1 MMDKLTPKETSKG
14 AEEIVLTQIK
24 QDFITPA
31 NAIFDYV
38 DMVEKS
44 LNEADLQSDDE
55 IEQIKSSCSKLID
68 QYEVAFV
75 QNTGANADSFKKSP
89 EEYSELRH
97 NLRTP
102 LNAII
107 GYSEILME
115 DYEDDLE
122 ESTLEDFQQIINLAR
137 ETETAIENFVDYIRG
152 ESIDSK
158 NDNSSNQLE
167 SAEAL
172 FKSLGDIEYSITLG
186 DEIKESDILIVDDN
200 VTNCEVLQRRL
211 SMQGLN
217 CRTAYDGN
225 TAIAEVFK
233 KTPDL
238 ILLDVILPDINGLEL
253 LKTFRK
259 EHNAESLPV
268 IMVSAFNDVD
278 SISKCIQLG
287 AQDYLPKPING
298 TILLAKVV
306 AALERKF
313 WREREKELVNKLHIQ
328 ATTDQLTG
336 IYNRRVIF
344 EALDE
349 AMDNSKQSKDRQ
361 FATIMFDIDFFK
373 QVNDNYGHAGGDAVL
388 ISFAQLLQ
396 TEISSPNIVGRIGG
410 EEFLAI
416 LYLDPDQAKEF
427 CIKLIKKI
435 NSNVVNFDGK
445 DIKVSSSGGVAFST
459 ETETS
464 ADLTNK
470 ADERLYEAKK
480 DGRNRFKLIDS
491 ELVGD

>member
-1 MMDKLTPKETSKG
+1 MDKLTPKETSKG

-38 DMVEKS
+38 DMVENV
-44 LNEADLQSDDE
+44 LDDADLQSEDE

-75 QNTGANADSFKKSP
+75 QNTGANADTSKKSP

-122 ESTLEDFQQIINLAR
+122 EGTLEDFQQIINLAR
-137 ETETAIENFVDYIRG
+137 ETETAIEKFVDYIRG
-152 ESIDSK
+152 EAIDPK

-200 VTNCEVLQRRL
+200 ITNCEVLQRRL
-211 SMQGLN
+211 SMQGLS

-225 TAIAEVFK
+225 TAITEVFK

-259 EHNAESLPV
+259 EHNSESLPV

-306 AALERKF
+306 AAFERKF

-349 AMDNSKQSKDRQ
+349 AMDNSKQANDRE
-361 FATIMFDIDFFK
+361 FTTIMFDIDFFK

-427 CIKLIKKI
+427 CTKLIKKI
-435 NSNVVNFDGK
+435 NDNVVNFEGT

-480 DGRNRFKLIDS
+480 NGRNRFKLIDS

>member
-1 MMDKLTPKETSKG
+1 M
-14 AEEIVLTQIK
+14 
-24 QDFITPA
+24 
-31 NAIFDYV
+31 
-38 DMVEKS
+38 
-44 LNEADLQSDDE
+44 
-55 IEQIKSSCSKLID
+55 IE

-75 QNTGANADSFKKSP
+75 QNTGANAEDTKKTP

-122 ESTLEDFQQIINLAR
+122 ESAIEDFQQIINLAR
-137 ETETAIENFVDYIRG
+137 ETEKAIEVFVDYIRG
-152 ESIDSK
+152 EAIDPN
-158 NDNSSNQLE
+158 NDNASNQLE
-167 SAEAL
+167 SAESL
-172 FKSLGDIEYSITLG
+172 FKSLGDIEYSISL
-186 DEIKESDILIVDDN
+186 DDDIKESDILIVDDN

-211 SMQGLN
+211 SMQGLT
-217 CRTAYDGN
+217 CRTAYDGT
-225 TAIAEVFK
+225 TALEEVFK

-313 WREREKELVNKLHIQ
+313 WREREKELVNELHIQ

-336 IYNRRVIF
+336 IKNRRSIYDELDKLVDNFQLKKTEFGIVI
-344 EALDE
+344 L
-349 AMDNSKQSKDRQ
+349 
-361 FATIMFDIDFFK
+361 DIDFF
-373 QVNDNYGHAGGDAVL
+373 
-388 ISFAQLLQ
+388 
-396 TEISSPNIVGRIGG
+396 
-410 EEFLAI
+410 
-416 LYLDPDQAKEF
+416 
-427 CIKLIKKI
+427 
-435 NSNVVNFDGK
+435 NS
-445 DIKVSSSGGVAFST
+445 
-459 ETETS
+459 
-464 ADLTNK
+464 
-470 ADERLYEAKK
+470 
-480 DGRNRFKLIDS
+480 
-491 ELVGD
+491 

>member
-1 MMDKLTPKETSKG
+1 MDKLTPKETYKG
-14 AEEIVLTQIK
+14 AEEIFLTQIK

-38 DMVEKS
+38 DMVEKV
-44 LNEADLQSDDE
+44 LNEAELQSEDE
-55 IEQIKSSCSKLID
+55 VEQIKSSCSKLID

-75 QNTGANADSFKKSP
+75 QNTGANADSSKKSP

-152 ESIDSK
+152 EAIDPK

-211 SMQGLN
+211 SMQGLS

-225 TAIAEVFK
+225 TAITEVFK

-253 LKTFRK
+253 LKNFRK
-259 EHNAESLPV
+259 EHNSESLPV

-349 AMDNSKQSKDRQ
+349 AMENSRQSQDRQ

-427 CIKLIKKI
+427 CTKLIKKI
-435 NSNVVNFDGK
+435 NNNVVNFDGT

-480 DGRNRFKLIDS
+480 DGRNRFKLIDT

>member
-1 MMDKLTPKETSKG
+1 MDKLTPKETSKG
-14 AEEIVLTQIK
+14 AEEILLTQIK

-38 DMVEKS
+38 DMVEKV
-44 LNEADLQSDDE
+44 LNDADLQSDDE

-75 QNTGANADSFKKSP
+75 QNTGANADSSKKSA

-137 ETETAIENFVDYIRG
+137 ETEKAIENFVDYIRG
-152 ESIDSK
+152 EAIDQK

-211 SMQGLN
+211 SMQGLT

-259 EHNAESLPV
+259 EHNSESLPV

-306 AALERKF
+306 ASLERKF
-313 WREREKELVNKLHIQ
+313 WREREKELVDKLHIQ

-373 QVNDNYGHAGGDAVL
+373 QVNDSYGHAGGDAVL
-388 ISFAQLLQ
+388 ISFAKLLQ

-427 CIKLIKKI
+427 CTKLIKKI
-435 NSNVVNFDGK
+435 NNNVVNFEGT
-445 DIKVSSSGGVAFST
+445 DIKISSSGGVAFST

>member
-1 MMDKLTPKETSKG
+1 MDKLTPKETSKG

-38 DMVEKS
+38 DMVEKI
-44 LNEADLQSDDE
+44 LTEADLDSEDE

-75 QNTGANADSFKKSP
+75 QNTGVNADSSKKSA

-122 ESTLEDFQQIINLAR
+122 EGTLEDFQQIINLAR

-152 ESIDSK
+152 ESIDPKDDS
-158 NDNSSNQLE
+158 SSNQLE
-167 SAEAL
+167 TAEAL

-211 SMQGLN
+211 SMQGLS

-225 TAIAEVFK
+225 TAISEVYK

-313 WREREKELVNKLHIQ
+313 WREREKELVDKLHIQ

-349 AMDNSKQSKDRQ
+349 AMENSKQSKDRQ

-396 TEISSPNIVGRIGG
+396 SEISSPNIVGRIGG

-416 LYLDPDQAKEF
+416 LYLSPDEAKEF
-427 CIKLIKKI
+427 CTKLIKKI
-435 NSNVVNFDGK
+435 NNNIVNFEGTE
-445 DIKVSSSGGVAFST
+445 IKVSSSGGVAFST

-470 ADERLYEAKK
+470 ADERLYDAKK

>member
-1 MMDKLTPKETSKG
+1 MDKLTPKETSKG

-38 DMVEKS
+38 DMVEKV
-44 LNEADLQSDDE
+44 LNEAELQSEDE
-55 IEQIKSSCSKLID
+55 VEQIKSSCSKLID

-75 QNTGANADSFKKSP
+75 QNTGANADSSKKSP

-122 ESTLEDFQQIINLAR
+122 ESTLDDFQQIINLAR

-152 ESIDSK
+152 EAIDPK

-211 SMQGLN
+211 SMQGLS

-225 TAIAEVFK
+225 TAITEVFK

-259 EHNAESLPV
+259 EHNSESLPV

-313 WREREKELVNKLHIQ
+313 WREREKELVNKLHVQ

-349 AMDNSKQSKDRQ
+349 AMENSKQSKDRQ

-427 CIKLIKKI
+427 CAKLIKKI
-435 NSNVVNFDGK
+435 NSNVINFDGV

-459 ETETS
+459 ETKTS

-480 DGRNRFKLIDS
+480 DGRNRFKLIDT

>member
-1 MMDKLTPKETSKG
+1 MDKLTPKETSKG

-38 DMVEKS
+38 DMVEKV

-75 QNTGANADSFKKSP
+75 QNTGANADSSKKSP

-152 ESIDSK
+152 ESIVSK
-158 NDNSSNQLE
+158 NDNSSNPLE

-200 VTNCEVLQRRL
+200 VTNCKVLQRRL
-211 SMQGLN
+211 SMQGLT

-253 LKTFRK
+253 LKNLEK
-259 EHNAESLPV
+259 
-268 IMVSAFNDVD
+268 
-278 SISKCIQLG
+278 SITLNHCQ
-287 AQDYLPKPING
+287 
-298 TILLAKVV
+298 
-306 AALERKF
+306 
-313 WREREKELVNKLHIQ
+313 
-328 ATTDQLTG
+328 
-336 IYNRRVIF
+336 
-344 EALDE
+344 
-349 AMDNSKQSKDRQ
+349 
-361 FATIMFDIDFFK
+361 
-373 QVNDNYGHAGGDAVL
+373 
-388 ISFAQLLQ
+388 
-396 TEISSPNIVGRIGG
+396 
-410 EEFLAI
+410 
-416 LYLDPDQAKEF
+416 
-427 CIKLIKKI
+427 
-435 NSNVVNFDGK
+435 
-445 DIKVSSSGGVAFST
+445 
-459 ETETS
+459 
-464 ADLTNK
+464 
-470 ADERLYEAKK
+470 
-480 DGRNRFKLIDS
+480 
-491 ELVGD
+491 

>member
-1 MMDKLTPKETSKG
+1 MDKLTPKETSKG

-38 DMVEKS
+38 DMVEKI
-44 LNEADLQSDDE
+44 LNDADLQSEEE

-75 QNTGANADSFKKSP
+75 QNTGVNADSSKKSP

-122 ESTLEDFQQIINLAR
+122 ENTLEDFQQIINLAR

-152 ESIDSK
+152 EAIDQ
-158 NDNSSNQLE
+158 NNNNSSNQLE

-211 SMQGLN
+211 SMQGLS

-259 EHNAESLPV
+259 EHNSESLPV

-396 TEISSPNIVGRIGG
+396 AEISSPNIVGRIGG

-416 LYLDPDQAKEF
+416 LYLDHDQAKEF
-427 CIKLIKKI
+427 CTKLIKKI
-435 NSNVVNFDGK
+435 NDNIVNFEGT

>member
-1 MMDKLTPKETSKG
+1 MDKLTPKETSKG
-14 AEEIVLTQIK
+14 AEEILLTQIK

-38 DMVEKS
+38 DMVEKV
-44 LNEADLQSDDE
+44 LNDADLQSDDE

-75 QNTGANADSFKKSP
+75 QNTGVNADSSKKSA

-115 DYEDDLE
+115 DYENDLK

-137 ETETAIENFVDYIRG
+137 DTEKAIENFVDYIRG
-152 ESIDSK
+152 EAIDQK

-211 SMQGLN
+211 SMQGLT

-259 EHNAESLPV
+259 EHNSESLPV

-306 AALERKF
+306 ASLERKF
-313 WREREKELVNKLHIQ
+313 WREREKELVDKLHIQ

-373 QVNDNYGHAGGDAVL
+373 QVNDSYGHAGGDAVL
-388 ISFAQLLQ
+388 ISFAKLLQ

-427 CIKLIKKI
+427 CTKLIKKI
-435 NSNVVNFDGK
+435 NNNVVNFEGT
-445 DIKVSSSGGVAFST
+445 DIKISSSGGVAFST

>member
-1 MMDKLTPKETSKG
+1 MDKLTPKETSKG

-38 DMVEKS
+38 DMVEKV
-44 LNEADLQSDDE
+44 LNEAELQSEDE

-75 QNTGANADSFKKSP
+75 QNTGANADSSKKSP

-122 ESTLEDFQQIINLAR
+122 EGTLEDFQQIIDLAR
-137 ETETAIENFVDYIRG
+137 DTETAIENFVDYIRG
-152 ESIDSK
+152 EAIDPK

-200 VTNCEVLQRRL
+200 ITNCEVLQRRL
-211 SMQGLN
+211 SMQGLS

-225 TAIAEVFK
+225 TAITEVFK

-259 EHNAESLPV
+259 EHNSESLPV

-349 AMDNSKQSKDRQ
+349 AMDNSKQANDRE
-361 FATIMFDIDFFK
+361 FTTIMFDIDFFK

-427 CIKLIKKI
+427 CTKLIKKI
-435 NSNVVNFDGK
+435 NDNVVNFEGT

-480 DGRNRFKLIDS
+480 NGRNRFKLIDS

>member
-1 MMDKLTPKETSKG
+1 MDKLTPKETSKG

-38 DMVEKS
+38 DMVEKV

-75 QNTGANADSFKKSP
+75 QNTGANADSSKKSP

-122 ESTLEDFQQIINLAR
+122 EGTLEDFQQIINLAR
-137 ETETAIENFVDYIRG
+137 DTETAIENFVDYIRG
-152 ESIDSK
+152 EAIDPK

-211 SMQGLN
+211 SMQGLS

-225 TAIAEVFK
+225 TAITEVFK

-259 EHNAESLPV
+259 EHNSESLPV

-349 AMDNSKQSKDRQ
+349 AMDNSKQSKDRE
-361 FATIMFDIDFFK
+361 FTTIMFDIDFFK

-427 CIKLIKKI
+427 CTKLIKKI
-435 NSNVVNFDGK
+435 NDNVVNFEGT
-445 DIKVSSSGGVAFST
+445 DIKVLS
-459 ETETS
+459 
-464 ADLTNK
+464 
-470 ADERLYEAKK
+470 
-480 DGRNRFKLIDS
+480 LIHIS
-491 ELVGD
+491 EPTRRS

>member
-1 MMDKLTPKETSKG
+1 MDKLTPKETSKG

-38 DMVEKS
+38 DMVEKV
-44 LNEADLQSDDE
+44 LDDADLQSDDE
-55 IEQIKSSCSKLID
+55 IEQIKSSCSKLIE

-75 QNTGANADSFKKSP
+75 QNTGANADSSKKSP

-122 ESTLEDFQQIINLAR
+122 DGTLEDFQQIINLAR

-152 ESIDSK
+152 EAIDPK

-200 VTNCEVLQRRL
+200 ITNCEVLQRRL
-211 SMQGLN
+211 SMQGLS

-259 EHNAESLPV
+259 EHNSESLPV

-388 ISFAQLLQ
+388 ISFAQLLE

-416 LYLDPDQAKEF
+416 LYLSPDEAKEF
-427 CIKLIKKI
+427 CTKLIKKI
-435 NSNVVNFDGK
+435 NNNIVNFDGT

>member
-1 MMDKLTPKETSKG
+1 MDKLTPKETSKG

-38 DMVEKS
+38 DMVEKILTDAELES
-44 LNEADLQSDDE
+44 EDE

-75 QNTGANADSFKKSP
+75 QNTGVNADSSKKSA

-122 ESTLEDFQQIINLAR
+122 EGTLEDFQQIINLAR

-152 ESIDSK
+152 ESIDPK
-158 NDNSSNQLE
+158 DDNSSNQLE
-167 SAEAL
+167 TAEAL

-225 TAIAEVFK
+225 TAISEVFK

-313 WREREKELVNKLHIQ
+313 WREREKELVDKLHIQ

-349 AMDNSKQSKDRQ
+349 AMENSKQSKDRQ

-396 TEISSPNIVGRIGG
+396 SEISSPNIVGRIGG

-416 LYLDPDQAKEF
+416 LYLSPDEAKEF
-427 CIKLIKKI
+427 CAKLIKKI
-435 NSNVVNFDGK
+435 NNNIVNFEGT

-470 ADERLYEAKK
+470 ADERLYDAKK

>member
-1 MMDKLTPKETSKG
+1 MDKLRPKESSKG
-14 AEEIVLTQIK
+14 AEGIVLTQIK

-38 DMVEKS
+38 DMVEKV
-44 LNEADLQSDDE
+44 LDQKDLIFSDE
-55 IEQIKSSCSKLID
+55 IDQIKSSCTKLIN
-68 QYEVAFV
+68 QYEEAFV
-75 QNTGANADSFKKSP
+75 ENTGVNAESIKKSP

-107 GYSEILME
+107 GYSEILIE
-115 DYEDDLE
+115 DCEDSLE
-122 ESTLEDFQQIINLAR
+122 KGTIEDFEQIINLAR
-137 ETETAIENFVDYIRG
+137 ETEKAIEIFVDYIRG
-152 ESIDSK
+152 ESINAN
-158 NDNSSNQLE
+158 NDASSNQLE

-172 FKSLGDIEYSITLG
+172 FKSLGDIEYSIIL
-186 DEIKESDILIVDDN
+186 DDDIKQSDILIVDDN
-200 VTNCEVLQRRL
+200 KTNCEVLQRRL
-211 SMQGLN
+211 SMQGLS

-253 LKTFRK
+253 LKIFRK
-259 EHNAESLPV
+259 EHNSESLPV

-313 WREREKELVNKLHIQ
+313 WREREKKLVDKLHIQ

-349 AMDNSKQSKDRQ
+349 AMDNSKKSKDRD
-361 FATIMFDIDFFK
+361 FSIIIFDIDFFK
-373 QVNDNYGHAGGDAVL
+373 KVNDTYGHSGGDAVL

-396 TEISSPNIVGRIGG
+396 TEISSPNIIGRIGG

-416 LYLDPDQAKEF
+416 LYLGKDQAVEF
-427 CIKLIKKI
+427 CKKLIKKI
-435 NSNVVNFDGK
+435 NKNVVNFDGI
-445 DIKVSSSGGVAFST
+445 DIKITSSGGVAFSN

-480 DGRNRFKLIDS
+480 EGRNRFKLIDI
-491 ELVGD
+491 ELLGD

>member
-1 MMDKLTPKETSKG
+1 MDKLTTKETSKG

-24 QDFITPA
+24 QNFITPA

-38 DMVEKS
+38 DMVQKV
-44 LNEADLQSDDE
+44 LNDAELTSEDE
-55 IEQIKSSCSKLID
+55 IEQIKSSCAKLIE
-68 QYEVAFV
+68 QYDEAFI
-75 QNTGANADSFKKSP
+75 QNTGVNADSSNKSP

-115 DYEDDLE
+115 DYEGDLE
-122 ESTLEDFQQIINLAR
+122 EDALEDFQKIINLAR

-152 ESIDSK
+152 EAIDSN
-158 NDNSSNQLE
+158 NDNSTSQLE

-186 DEIKESDILIVDDN
+186 DDIKESDILIVDDN

-211 SMQGLN
+211 SMQGLQ
-217 CRTAYDGN
+217 CRTAYDGT
-225 TAIAEVFK
+225 TALAEVFK

-238 ILLDVILPDINGLEL
+238 ILLDVLLPDINGLEL

-259 EHNAESLPV
+259 EHNSESLPV

-336 IYNRRVIF
+336 IFNRRVVF
-344 EALDE
+344 EALDD
-349 AMDNSKQSKDRQ
+349 AMENAKKSLERQ
-361 FATIMFDIDFFK
+361 FTTIMFDIDFFK
-373 QVNDNYGHAGGDAVL
+373 HVNDTYGHAGGDAVL
-388 ISFAQLLQ
+388 ISFAKLLEA
-396 TEISSPNIVGRIGG
+396 EIPSPNLVGRIGG

-416 LYLDPDQAKEF
+416 LYLNPGQATEF
-427 CIKLIKKI
+427 CKKLIKKI
-435 NSNVVNFDGK
+435 NNNVVNFEGT
-445 DIKVSSSGGVAFST
+445 DIIVNASGGVAFST

-480 DGRNRFKLIDS
+480 NGRNRFKLIDS

>member
-1 MMDKLTPKETSKG
+1 MD
-14 AEEIVLTQIK
+14 
-24 QDFITPA
+24 
-31 NAIFDYV
+31 
-38 DMVEKS
+38 
-44 LNEADLQSDDE
+44 DD
-55 IEQIKSSCSKLID
+55 
-68 QYEVAFV
+68 
-75 QNTGANADSFKKSP
+75 
-89 EEYSELRH
+89 
-97 NLRTP
+97 
-102 LNAII
+102 
-107 GYSEILME
+107 
-115 DYEDDLE
+115 
-122 ESTLEDFQQIINLAR
+122 
-137 ETETAIENFVDYIRG
+137 
-152 ESIDSK
+152 
-158 NDNSSNQLE
+158 
-167 SAEAL
+167 
-172 FKSLGDIEYSITLG
+172 
-186 DEIKESDILIVDDN
+186 IKESDILIVDDN

-211 SMQGLN
+211 SMQGLS

-225 TAIAEVFK
+225 TAITEVFK

-259 EHNAESLPV
+259 EHSSESLPV

-313 WREREKELVNKLHIQ
+313 WREREKELVDKLHIQ

-344 EALDE
+344 EALDD

-396 TEISSPNIVGRIGG
+396 AEISSPNIVGRIGG

-416 LYLDPDQAKEF
+416 LYLDHDQAKEF
-427 CIKLIKKI
+427 CAKLIKKI
-435 NSNVVNFDGK
+435 NNNVVNFEGT
-445 DIKVSSSGGVAFST
+445 DIKISSSGGVAFST

>member
-1 MMDKLTPKETSKG
+1 
-14 AEEIVLTQIK
+14 
-24 QDFITPA
+24 
-31 NAIFDYV
+31 
-38 DMVEKS
+38 
-44 LNEADLQSDDE
+44 
-55 IEQIKSSCSKLID
+55 
-68 QYEVAFV
+68 
-75 QNTGANADSFKKSP
+75 
-89 EEYSELRH
+89 
-97 NLRTP
+97 
-102 LNAII
+102 
-107 GYSEILME
+107 
-115 DYEDDLE
+115 
-122 ESTLEDFQQIINLAR
+122 
-137 ETETAIENFVDYIRG
+137 
-152 ESIDSK
+152 
-158 NDNSSNQLE
+158 
-167 SAEAL
+167 
-172 FKSLGDIEYSITLG
+172 
-186 DEIKESDILIVDDN
+186 
-200 VTNCEVLQRRL
+200 
-211 SMQGLN
+211 MQGLS

-259 EHNAESLPV
+259 EHSSESLPV

-349 AMDNSKQSKDRQ
+349 AMENSKQSKDRQ

-396 TEISSPNIVGRIGG
+396 AEISSPNIVGRIGG

-427 CIKLIKKI
+427 CTKLIKKI
-435 NSNVVNFDGK
+435 NNNIVNFDGT

-491 ELVGD
+491 EYTMAKLLYVEDNEMNRDMLSRRLSRRGYEIIMAFDGQAGLDMMRSESPDLVLMDMGLPVLDGWEATIQAKADESINSIPIIALTAHALESDKQKALECGADDFDTKPVDFKRLLGKIEAFVGS

>member
-1 MMDKLTPKETSKG
+1 MDKLTPKETSKG

-38 DMVEKS
+38 DMVEKV
-44 LNEADLQSDDE
+44 LHDADLQSEDE

-75 QNTGANADSFKKSP
+75 QNTGVNADSSKKSP

-122 ESTLEDFQQIINLAR
+122 ENTLEDFQQIINLAR

-152 ESIDSK
+152 EAIDPK
-158 NDNSSNQLE
+158 NNNSSNQLE

-211 SMQGLN
+211 SMQGLS

-259 EHNAESLPV
+259 EHNSESLPV

-396 TEISSPNIVGRIGG
+396 AEISSPNIVGRIGG

-416 LYLDPDQAKEF
+416 LYLDQDQAKEF
-427 CIKLIKKI
+427 CAKLIKKI
-435 NSNVVNFDGK
+435 NDNIVNFEGT
-445 DIKVSSSGGVAFST
+445 DIKVSSSGGVAFSA

-480 DGRNRFKLIDS
+480 NGRNRFKLIDS

>member
-1 MMDKLTPKETSKG
+1 MDKLTPKETSKG

-24 QDFITPA
+24 QNFITPA

-38 DMVEKS
+38 DMVEKV
-44 LNEADLQSDDE
+44 LNEAELQSDDE
-55 IEQIKSSCSKLID
+55 IDQIKSSCSKLID

-75 QNTGANADSFKKSP
+75 QNTGVNADSSKKSP

-152 ESIDSK
+152 EALDPN

-172 FKSLGDIEYSITLG
+172 FKSLGDIEYSITLD

-211 SMQGLN
+211 SMQGLS

-225 TAIAEVFK
+225 TAITEVFK

-253 LKTFRK
+253 LKNFRK
-259 EHNAESLPV
+259 EHNSESLPV

-349 AMDNSKQSKDRQ
+349 AMENSRQSQDRQ

-427 CIKLIKKI
+427 CTKLIKKI
-435 NSNVVNFDGK
+435 NNNVVNFDGT

-480 DGRNRFKLIDS
+480 DGRNRFKLIDT

>member
-1 MMDKLTPKETSKG
+1 MDKLTPKETSKG

-38 DMVEKS
+38 DMVEKILTDAELES
-44 LNEADLQSDDE
+44 EDE

-75 QNTGANADSFKKSP
+75 QNTGVNADSSKKSA

-122 ESTLEDFQQIINLAR
+122 EGTLEDFQQIINLAR

-152 ESIDSK
+152 ESIDPK
-158 NDNSSNQLE
+158 DDNSSNQLE
-167 SAEAL
+167 TAEAL

-211 SMQGLN
+211 SMQGLS

-225 TAIAEVFK
+225 TAISEVFN

-313 WREREKELVNKLHIQ
+313 WREREKELVDKLHIQ

-349 AMDNSKQSKDRQ
+349 AMENSKQSKDRQ

-396 TEISSPNIVGRIGG
+396 SEISSPNIVGRIGG

-416 LYLDPDQAKEF
+416 LYLSPDEAKEF
-427 CIKLIKKI
+427 CAKLIKKI
-435 NSNVVNFDGK
+435 NNNIVNFEGT

-470 ADERLYEAKK
+470 ADERLYDAKK

>member
-1 MMDKLTPKETSKG
+1 MDKLTPKETSKG

-38 DMVEKS
+38 DMVEKV
-44 LNEADLQSDDE
+44 LDDADLQSEDE

-75 QNTGANADSFKKSP
+75 QNTGVNADSSKKSP

-115 DYEDDLE
+115 DYEYDLE
-122 ESTLEDFQQIINLAR
+122 ENTLEDFQQIINLAR

-152 ESIDSK
+152 EAIDPK
-158 NDNSSNQLE
+158 NNNSSNQLE

-211 SMQGLN
+211 SMQWLS

-259 EHNAESLPV
+259 EHNSESLPV

-344 EALDE
+344 EALDD
-349 AMDNSKQSKDRQ
+349 AMDNSKQAKDRQ

-373 QVNDNYGHAGGDAVL
+373 QVNDSYGHAGGDAVL

-396 TEISSPNIVGRIGG
+396 AEISSPNIVGRIGG

-416 LYLDPDQAKEF
+416 LYLDHDQAKEF
-427 CIKLIKKI
+427 CAKLIKKI
-435 NSNVVNFDGK
+435 NDNIVNFEGT

-480 DGRNRFKLIDS
+480 NGRNRFKLIDS

>member
-1 MMDKLTPKETSKG
+1 MDKLTPKETSKG

-24 QDFITPA
+24 QNFITPA

-38 DMVEKS
+38 DMVEKV
-44 LNEADLQSDDE
+44 LNDAELQSDDE

-75 QNTGANADSFKKSP
+75 QNTGANADSSKKSP

-137 ETETAIENFVDYIRG
+137 DTETAIENFVDYIRG
-152 ESIDSK
+152 ESIDPN

-211 SMQGLN
+211 SMQGLS

-225 TAIAEVFK
+225 TAITEVFK

-253 LKTFRK
+253 LKSFRK
-259 EHNAESLPV
+259 EHNSESLPV

-349 AMDNSKQSKDRQ
+349 AMENSKQSKDRQ

-427 CIKLIKKI
+427 CTKLIKKI
-435 NSNVVNFDGK
+435 NNNVVNFDGT

-480 DGRNRFKLIDS
+480 DGRNRFKLIDT

>member
-1 MMDKLTPKETSKG
+1 MDKLTPKETSKG

-38 DMVEKS
+38 DMVEKI
-44 LNEADLQSDDE
+44 LTEADLDSEDE

-75 QNTGANADSFKKSP
+75 QNTGVNADSSKKSA

-122 ESTLEDFQQIINLAR
+122 EGTLEDFQQIINLAR

-152 ESIDSK
+152 ESIDPKDDS
-158 NDNSSNQLE
+158 SSNQLE
-167 SAEAL
+167 TAEAL

-211 SMQGLN
+211 SMQGLS

-225 TAIAEVFK
+225 TAISEVFK

-313 WREREKELVNKLHIQ
+313 WREREKELVDKLHIQ

-349 AMDNSKQSKDRQ
+349 AMENSKQSKDRQ

-396 TEISSPNIVGRIGG
+396 SEISSPNIVGRIGG

-416 LYLDPDQAKEF
+416 LYLSPDEAKEF
-427 CIKLIKKI
+427 CTKLIKKI
-435 NSNVVNFDGK
+435 NNNIVNFEGTE
-445 DIKVSSSGGVAFST
+445 IKVSSSGGVAFST

-470 ADERLYEAKK
+470 ADERLYDAKK

>member
-1 MMDKLTPKETSKG
+1 MDKLTPKEASKG
-14 AEEIVLTQIK
+14 AEEILLTQIK

-38 DMVEKS
+38 DMVEKV
-44 LNEADLQSDDE
+44 LNDADLTSEDE
-55 IEQIKSSCSKLID
+55 IAQIKSSCNHLIE
-68 QYEVAFV
+68 QYEVAFL
-75 QNTGANADSFKKSP
+75 QNTGINAETSKKTP

-122 ESTLEDFQQIINLAR
+122 ESALEDFQQIINLAR
-137 ETETAIENFVDYIRG
+137 ETEKAIEVFVDYIRG
-152 ESIDSK
+152 ESIDPN
-158 NDNSSNQLE
+158 NDTSSNQLE
-167 SAEAL
+167 SAESL
-172 FKSLGDIEYSITLG
+172 FKSLGDIEYSITL
-186 DEIKESDILIVDDN
+186 DNDIKESDILIVDDN
-200 VTNCEVLQRRL
+200 ITNCEVLQRRL
-211 SMQGLN
+211 SMQGLS
-217 CRTAYDGN
+217 CRTAYDGT
-225 TAIAEVFK
+225 TALEEVFK

-259 EHNAESLPV
+259 EHNSESLPV

-313 WREREKELVNKLHIQ
+313 WREREKELVDKLHIQ

-336 IYNRRVIF
+336 IFNRRVVF
-344 EALDE
+344 DALDE
-349 AMDNSKQSKDRQ
+349 AMEKANESQDRE
-361 FATIMFDIDFFK
+361 FTTIMFDIDFFK
-373 QVNDNYGHAGGDAVL
+373 QVNDTYGHAGGDAVL
-388 ISFAQLLQ
+388 ISFAKLLES
-396 TEISSPNIVGRIGG
+396 EIASPNIVGRIGG

-416 LYLDPDQAKEF
+416 LYLNQDQAAEF
-427 CIKLIKKI
+427 CKKLIIKI
-435 NSNVVNFDGK
+435 NDNTVNFDGV
-445 DIKVSSSGGVAFST
+445 DIKISSSGGVAFSS
-459 ETETS
+459 ETNTS

-480 DGRNRFKLIDS
+480 SGRNRFKLIDS

>member
-1 MMDKLTPKETSKG
+1 MDKLTPKETSKG
-14 AEEIVLTQIK
+14 AEEILLTQIK

-38 DMVEKS
+38 DMVEKV
-44 LNEADLQSDDE
+44 LNDADLQSDDE

-75 QNTGANADSFKKSP
+75 QNTGANADSSKKSA

-115 DYEDDLE
+115 DYENDLE

-137 ETETAIENFVDYIRG
+137 ETEKAIENFVDYIRG
-152 ESIDSK
+152 EAIDQK

-211 SMQGLN
+211 SMQGLT

-259 EHNAESLPV
+259 EHNSESLPV

-306 AALERKF
+306 ASLERKF
-313 WREREKELVNKLHIQ
+313 WREREKELVDKLHIQ

-373 QVNDNYGHAGGDAVL
+373 QVNDSYGHAGGDAVL
-388 ISFAQLLQ
+388 ISFAKLLQ

-427 CIKLIKKI
+427 CTKLIKKI
-435 NSNVVNFDGK
+435 NNNVVNFEGT
-445 DIKVSSSGGVAFST
+445 DIKISSSGGVAFST

>member
-1 MMDKLTPKETSKG
+1 MDKLTPKETSKG

-38 DMVEKS
+38 DMVEKI
-44 LNEADLQSDDE
+44 LTDADLESEDE

-75 QNTGANADSFKKSP
+75 QNTGVNADSSKKSA

-122 ESTLEDFQQIINLAR
+122 EGTLEDFQQIINLAR

-152 ESIDSK
+152 ESIDPK
-158 NDNSSNQLE
+158 DDNSSNQLE
-167 SAEAL
+167 TAEAL

-211 SMQGLN
+211 SMQGLS

-225 TAIAEVFK
+225 TAISEVFK

-313 WREREKELVNKLHIQ
+313 WREREKELVDKLHIQ

-349 AMDNSKQSKDRQ
+349 AMENSKQSKDRQ

-396 TEISSPNIVGRIGG
+396 SEISSPNIVGRIGG

-416 LYLDPDQAKEF
+416 LYLSPEEAKEF
-427 CIKLIKKI
+427 CAKLIKKI
-435 NSNVVNFDGK
+435 NNNIVNFEGT

-470 ADERLYEAKK
+470 ADERLYDAKK

>member
-1 MMDKLTPKETSKG
+1 MDKLTPKETSKG

-38 DMVEKS
+38 DMVEKV
-44 LNEADLQSDDE
+44 LHDADLQSEDE

-75 QNTGANADSFKKSP
+75 QNTGVNADSSKKSP

-122 ESTLEDFQQIINLAR
+122 ETTLQDFQQIINLAR

-152 ESIDSK
+152 EAIDPN

-200 VTNCEVLQRRL
+200 ETNCEVLQRRL
-211 SMQGLN
+211 SMQGLS

-259 EHNAESLPV
+259 EHNSESLPV

-344 EALDE
+344 EALDD
-349 AMDNSKQSKDRQ
+349 AMDNSKQAKDRQ

-396 TEISSPNIVGRIGG
+396 AEISSPNIVGRIGG

-416 LYLDPDQAKEF
+416 LYLDQDQAKEF
-427 CIKLIKKI
+427 CAKLIKKI
-435 NSNVVNFDGK
+435 NDNIVNFEGT
-445 DIKVSSSGGVAFST
+445 DIKVSSSGGVAFSA

-480 DGRNRFKLIDS
+480 NGRNRFKLIDS